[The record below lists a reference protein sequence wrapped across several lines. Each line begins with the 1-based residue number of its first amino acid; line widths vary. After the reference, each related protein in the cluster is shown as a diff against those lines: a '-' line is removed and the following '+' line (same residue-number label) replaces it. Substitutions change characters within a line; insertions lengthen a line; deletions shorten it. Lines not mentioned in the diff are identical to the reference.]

1 MSDAAGAAVVVGVD
15 GSPQSLN
22 AVVLAGQLA
31 SERQRPLHVVHAFIW
46 PLMHVPLGPAPG
58 APAEGGLE
66 HAAQQIVDEAMA
78 QIRAARPELTVTGEV
93 IVGTAAAALIGA
105 SADAALLVVGD
116 RGLGGFGSL
125 LLGSVAVET
134 SAHAAC
140 PVVVARGEPRDGD
153 ILVGVDGSPG
163 GGKALEFAFDEAARR
178 GVGVVALHAYTHP
191 ISNFPGDMLLPVY
204 DPDQLAAEENAVLHE
219 AIVGFGERYPDVPLR
234 PLLVRNPA
242 ARALVEES
250 GKAALTVVG
259 SRGFGGF
266 RGLLVGSVSQAVMHH
281 AESPVAIVR

>member
-31 SERQRPLHVVHAFIW
+31 SERQRPLHVVHAFMW
-46 PLMHVPLGPAPG
+46 PLMNVPLGPAPG

-66 HAAQQIVDEAMA
+66 YAAQQIVDEAVA
-78 QIRAARPELTVTGEV
+78 QIRAERPRLTVTGEI
-93 IVGTAAAALIGA
+93 IVGAAAAVLTEI
-105 SADAALLVVGD
+105 SAEAALLVVGD

-125 LLGSVAVET
+125 LLGSVAVAT
-134 SAHAAC
+134 SAHAQC
-140 PVVVARGEPRDGD
+140 PVVVVRGTPRDGD
-153 ILVGVDGSPG
+153 ILVGVDGSPTG
-163 GGKALEFAFDEAARR
+163 GEALEFAFDEAARR
-178 GVGVVALHAYTHP
+178 GVGVVAVHAYTHP
-191 ISNFPGDMLLPVY
+191 VSTFPGDILLPVY

-219 AIVGFGERYPDVPLR
+219 AIVGYAERYPDVAVR
-234 PLLVRNPA
+234 PALVRQPA

-250 GKAALTVVG
+250 AKAALTVVG

-266 RGLLVGSVSQAVMHH
+266 RGLLLGSVSQAVIHH
-281 AESPVAIVR
+281 AECPVAIVR